1 MGKAVGA
8 DGPCAWGAWGAGRQQ
23 ARASLTERTPAAGPA
38 LRGAGQGHTGVLT
51 LPGQRD
57 GVVGKWQQAS
67 FRRDA
72 QLRRRLLTSLT
83 CSRVGAREANQH
95 PGFQPADES
104 PALSFLRPALEWV
117 ARGDLGSGP
126 AGPADCVALQLSRW
140 RGHNSLML
148 DEDTDAWKLT
158 PNLEL

>member
-23 ARASLTERTPAAGPA
+23 ARASLTERTPAAGPV

-83 CSRVGAREANQH
+83 CSRYISICFCVLAVHTETLCYQIWGCFCVLAIYTQTSCYQIWGWTSEVSGWRPPSPPH
-95 PGFQPADES
+95 S
-104 PALSFLRPALEWV
+104 PALDVICMS
-117 ARGDLGSGP
+117 
-126 AGPADCVALQLSRW
+126 
-140 RGHNSLML
+140 
-148 DEDTDAWKLT
+148 
-158 PNLEL
+158 